1 MKKVRRVVR
10 QRNRLPGH
18 LRALERAAERG
29 VSFAQYNLAA
39 YLAAG
44 DGVERDFKR
53 AVFWYRKAA
62 AQKEPEAIYN
72 LGLMQMFGEGLKAN
86 VARGI
91 GKLEKAAQLG
101 SPDAQQFLGDVLVA
115 GFYGLKR
122 DPEQA
127 AYYYLRSLA
136 DGHPRA
142 AMLLAAALDGRGKI
156 GRAQL
161 INALNRVAVESGV
174 KVTRPTPSKRA
185 AKRRKM

>member
-1 MKKVRRVVR
+1 
-10 QRNRLPGH
+10 LPGH

-39 YLAAG
+39 YLASG

-91 GKLEKAAQLG
+91 RTLERAAQLG
-101 SPDAQQFLGDVLVA
+101 SPDAQQVLGDVLVV
-115 GFYGLKR
+115 GLYGLKS
-122 DPEQA
+122 DPERA
-127 AYYYLRSLA
+127 AYYYLQSLA
-136 DGHPRA
+136 SGYRRSALLLAIALERRGRIGRTQVIDALIRLAAEGGVKEAQSMLSARNTKVKRARA
-142 AMLLAAALDGRGKI
+142 AS
-156 GRAQL
+156 
-161 INALNRVAVESGV
+161 E
-174 KVTRPTPSKRA
+174 
-185 AKRRKM
+185 